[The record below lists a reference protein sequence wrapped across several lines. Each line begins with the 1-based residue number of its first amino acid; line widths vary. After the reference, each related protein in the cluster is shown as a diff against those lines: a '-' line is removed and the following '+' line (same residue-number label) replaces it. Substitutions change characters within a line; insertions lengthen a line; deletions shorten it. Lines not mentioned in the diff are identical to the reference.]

1 MNDYTHAGREKSA
14 ASCCK
19 PTRLGYSKVLVALS
33 FLLLTFCFN
42 AFSQSGNG
50 TPSCNLSGALESV
63 TTGRAQ
69 PADIVIDA
77 VIANTEASTVLS
89 YALQNNTSGAIIKSY
104 GARSFN
110 AATGTTTQQ
119 IVVSPGS
126 GPANG
131 FNLELNTTNSSGG
144 SCSCS
149 KSVSVIN
156 N

>member
-1 MNDYTHAGREKSA
+1 MNDYTQAGREKGA
-14 ASCCK
+14 APGCK
-19 PTRLGYSKVLVALS
+19 TTRMGNPRILVALS

-42 AFSQSGNG
+42 AFSQNGNG
-50 TPSCNLSGALESV
+50 TPSCNLSGALESI

-77 VIANTEASTVLS
+77 VIANSEASAVLS
-89 YALQNNTSGAIIKSY
+89 YSLQNNTSGAAIKSY
-104 GARSFN
+104 GARSYN